1 MASPHTAALAGTL
14 TVRTEQAAST
24 RPQVLALSLG
34 LNEGSAAPDTYV
46 YVPSEVVDVP
56 SGWQALPFP
65 ANAVSLLGIYVRAAS
80 RRDSYRLRVTRTT
93 AGVQTLGP
101 LRGTQVLEFDPED
114 PATLVEIQ
122 GELMVEFLG
131 LAET

>member
-1 MASPHTAALAGTL
+1 VASPHSAALTGSL

-24 RPQVLALSLG
+24 RPQVLWLTLG
-34 LNEGSAAPDTYV
+34 LTEGTAAPDTYV

-56 SGWQALPFP
+56 ASWQALPFP
-65 ANAVSLLGIYVRAAS
+65 ANATSLLGIYVRAAN
-80 RRDSYRLRVTRTT
+80 RRDQYTLRVTRTT
-93 AGVQTLGP
+93 AGVQTFGP

-114 PATLVEIQ
+114 PATAIEIQ
-122 GELMVEFLG
+122 GELTVEYLG